1 MISDCS
7 YKHFLLEFPRQ
18 CTYPI
23 SISISCSGSY
33 LLFSYIIC
41 HKNAHSLCLALVLC
55 SWKKD
60 ILFDNYHTLSYK
72 LHGCFS
78 YGHIWYV
85 YGTGCSKHF
94 LKGSYAY
101 DFICLHTAL
110 CHKPSYITRRR
121 EFRGRSCSNIYSMA
135 QVFIHKGQDV
145 LSAQENMSLQA
156 WAKINTTVK

>member
-1 MISDCS
+1 MYISNI
-7 YKHFLLEFPRQ
+7 HFYIMFRKFSLVFLHYMPQ
-18 CTYPI
+18 KCTQFVF
-23 SISISCSGSY
+23 SSC
-33 LLFSYIIC
+33 
-41 HKNAHSLCLALVLC
+41 LC

-101 DFICLHTAL
+101 DFICLHTSL
-110 CHKPSYITRRR
+110 CHKPSYITRMR
-121 EFRGRSCSNIYSMA
+121 EFRGRSCSNIYNMA